1 MGSTLK
7 TSGNK
12 VTRLWMARYT
22 TVQLKAL
29 NALIVPL
36 LSPHIQHELA
46 QYKEPKVAKHKLS
59 IH

>member
-1 MGSTLK
+1 MDGS
-7 TSGNK
+7 
-12 VTRLWMARYT
+12 VYT
-22 TVQLKAL
+22 HVYIPTVQLKAL

-46 QYKEPKVAKHKLS
+46 QYKEPKVAKHQLT